1 MNLLDELERVL
12 YDRYLIDAG
21 KRCSRILLILRASS
35 GRGTGNPIIIRSG
48 HARGEPYIYAF
59 FIQSHDSTLR
69 VNDTHDGKHFRRTPI
84 TEIQMVKVIGM
95 VEDTWYENRS

>member
-1 MNLLDELERVL
+1 MNLLDERVL
-12 YDRYLIDAG
+12 YDRYPIDAG
-21 KRCSRILLILRASS
+21 KRCSRILLILMASC
-35 GRGTGNPIIIRSG
+35 RGTGNPIIVRSG

-95 VEDTWYENRS
+95 VEDTWYGNRS